1 MALQRKRL
9 LDEICQTA
17 PQHEI
22 AGLMQ
27 VFGFVRG
34 SRICLVQEVFSKEAS
49 VAAAKLQMPA
59 ERRIRLPHRS
69 EVGVYEQYGHW
80 REVSQ

>member
-17 PQHEI
+17 PQHEL
-22 AGLMQ
+22 AGLIE
-27 VFGFVRG
+27 VFGFVRE
-34 SRICLVQEVFSKEAS
+34 SRNSLIQEVFSKEPS

-59 ERRIRLPHRS
+59 EHLIRLPRRS
-69 EVGVYEQYGHW
+69 EAGGYEQCGHW
-80 REVSQ
+80 